1 MAETIVKL
9 STSVFGYL
17 SFFLA
22 TLFPDLQSNLKKA
35 KYKRMSFEHISVSL
49 FYGFLSFTISLPF
62 LSIVT
67 SFFTQSAIVGY
78 MLSLII
84 SSSLFIMI
92 FFIVLSYPKAV
103 AKSISKEVDSY
114 LPFLALNMSLL
125 ASAKIPFDRII
136 LMIGRLKLPKKVE
149 KEISPLVY
157 DIANFGLDV
166 RRAIDR
172 EIERVASENFKELLY
187 GISSLLKTGGD
198 LSSFLREKSKTYIA
212 EYRRKLM
219 EFARKLGVF
228 TQIYLMLIIVAS
240 IFLTILLTV
249 FGAMQEIG
257 ETAVILQFFLIAV
270 VIPMVSIAFMF
281 FLKSITPTTLY

>member
-1 MAETIVKL
+1 MGETIVNL
-9 STSVFGYL
+9 STSIFGYL

-22 TLFPDLQSNLKKA
+22 TLFPDLQNDLKKA
-35 KYKRMSFEHISVSL
+35 KYKRMNFEHISVSL
-49 FYGFLSFTISLPF
+49 FYGFFSFAISLPF

-67 SFFTQSAIVGY
+67 TFFTQSPIVGY

-84 SSSLFIMI
+84 SSSLFVMI
-92 FFIVLSYPKAV
+92 FFIVLNYPKAV

-136 LMIGRLKLPKKVE
+136 LMIGRFKLPKKVE

-187 GISSLLKTGGD
+187 GISSLLKSGGD
-198 LSSFLREKSKTYIA
+198 LSSFLREKSKTYIL

-257 ETAVILQFFLIAV
+257 ETAVILQFFLIVV